1 MKKIIVIFAILAV
14 VVGSVFAADPAANVG
29 DKEEILVTCRVTGIA
44 PTYQLFASLTNSTA
58 SNGTGMQEAEKVANI
73 NTAATAKLEAEDNAI
88 IDGDLPVYCVI
99 KQVNDARYT
108 TNVTLT
114 VAATKLSGTVNETTY
129 ETADPTIGTITAAN
143 NVDYARTTTPA
154 TASVGVEY
162 TGKKALAADIAS
174 FTVTWPQ
181 TDLPPATY
189 NAYIT
194 MTLTAI

>member
-1 MKKIIVIFAILAV
+1 MKKIIVILAILAV
-14 VVGSVFAADPAANVG
+14 VVGSVFAADPAAKAG
-29 DKEEILVTCRVTGIA
+29 DKEEILVTCKVTGIA
-44 PTYQLFASLTNSTA
+44 PTYQLFASLTNSTE
-58 SNGTGMQEAEKVANI
+58 STGMTEAQKVNSVGSATTSKL
-73 NTAATAKLEAEDNAI
+73 TAPDNAI
-88 IDGDLPVYCVI
+88 IDAALPVYCVI
-99 KQVNDARYT
+99 KQVSDARYT

-114 VAATKLSGTVNETTY
+114 VAATKLSGKVGDITY

-143 NVDYARTTTPA
+143 NVDGARTTTPA
-154 TASVGVEY
+154 TASVDVEY
-162 TGKKALAADIAS
+162 TGKKAVAADIAS